1 MILLL
6 LKGIGIVVASVIF
19 LAFAYILLALAVS
32 LLTFCFYFVKA
43 CLKEFIKWVQDCQK
57 FADKLTATGA
67 DPAHITVMLEWKTD
81 KGSYCGILVK

>member
-43 CLKEFIKWVQDCQK
+43 CLKEFIKYCKQK
-57 FADKLTATGA
+57 KGDFDGDKL
-67 DPAHITVMLEWKTD
+67 L
-81 KGSYCGILVK
+81 